1 LIACEFC
8 DLMHEVP
15 QLEPGKKAY
24 CARCSGLLAKAMRDP
39 VDGLLAL
46 TLSALVLL
54 VLANIFPFLHFSL
67 EGQTQENRIITGVIG
82 LWVAGQAGLAALI
95 LFTTVLAPALRTL
108 GLLYVILPLEL
119 GIVPPG
125 VSQALRFQEGLVSW
139 AMLDVYMLAVLV
151 ALVKLT
157 QMADVQ
163 IELGVAFF
171 VALFVM
177 LTLMGAAYDRAGLW
191 DRVEE
196 LQEEKLQ

>member
-1 LIACEFC
+1 
-8 DLMHEVP
+8 MHEVP

-24 CARCSGLLAKAMRDP
+24 CARCSGLLAKATRDP

-46 TLSALVLL
+46 TVSALVLL
-54 VLANIFPFLHFSL
+54 LLANIFPFLHFSL

-82 LWVAGQAGLAALI
+82 LWVAGQGGLAALI
-95 LFTTVLAPALRTL
+95 LFTTVLAPALRIL

-119 GIVPPG
+119 SIVPPG

-139 AMLDVYMLAVLV
+139 AMLDVYMLALLV

-171 VALFVM
+171 VTLFVM
-177 LTLMGAAYDRAGLW
+177 LTLMGAAYDRMGLW
-191 DRVEE
+191 DRVEK
-196 LQEEKLQ
+196 LQEKKMQ

>member
-1 LIACEFC
+1 
-8 DLMHEVP
+8 
-15 QLEPGKKAY
+15 
-24 CARCSGLLAKAMRDP
+24 LLAKATRDP

-54 VLANIFPFLHFSL
+54 LLANIFPFLHFSL

-82 LWVAGQAGLAALI
+82 LWVAGQGGLAALI

-139 AMLDVYMLAVLV
+139 AMLDVYMLALLV

-157 QMADVQ
+157 QMAEVQ

-196 LQEEKLQ
+196 LQEEKLR

>member
-1 LIACEFC
+1 
-8 DLMHEVP
+8 MHEVP

-24 CARCSGLLAKAMRDP
+24 CARCSGLLAKATRDP

-46 TLSALVLL
+46 TVSALVLL
-54 VLANIFPFLHFSL
+54 LLANIFPFLHFSL

-82 LWVAGQAGLAALI
+82 LWVAGQGGLAALI
-95 LFTTVLAPALRTL
+95 LFTTVLAPALRIL

-119 GIVPPG
+119 SIVPPG

-139 AMLDVYMLAVLV
+139 AMLDVYMLALLV

-177 LTLMGAAYDRAGLW
+177 LTLMGAAYDRMGLW
-191 DRVEE
+191 DRVEK
-196 LQEEKLQ
+196 LQEKKMQ

>member
-1 LIACEFC
+1 
-8 DLMHEVP
+8 MHEVP

-24 CARCSGLLAKAMRDP
+24 CARCSGLLAKATRDP
-39 VDGLLAL
+39 VDGLLAI

-54 VLANIFPFLHFSL
+54 LLANIFPFLHFSL

>member
-1 LIACEFC
+1 
-8 DLMHEVP
+8 MHEVP

-54 VLANIFPFLHFSL
+54 LLANIFPFLHFSL

-125 VSQALRFQEGLVSW
+125 VSQALRFQEALVSW
-139 AMLDVYMLAVLV
+139 AMLDVYMLALLV

-191 DRVEE
+191 DRVEK

>member
-1 LIACEFC
+1 
-8 DLMHEVP
+8 MHEVP

-24 CARCSGLLAKAMRDP
+24 CARCSGLLAKATRDP

-54 VLANIFPFLHFSL
+54 LLANIFPFLHFSL

-82 LWVAGQAGLAALI
+82 LWVAGQTGLAALI

-125 VSQALRFQEGLVSW
+125 VSRALRFQEGLVSW
-139 AMLDVYMLAVLV
+139 AMLDVYMLALVV

-157 QMADVQ
+157 QMAQVQ

>member
-1 LIACEFC
+1 
-8 DLMHEVP
+8 MHEVP

-24 CARCSGLLAKAMRDP
+24 CARCSGLLAKATRDP

-54 VLANIFPFLHFSL
+54 LLANIFPFLHFSL

-82 LWVAGQAGLAALI
+82 LWVAGQGGLAALI
-95 LFTTVLAPALRTL
+95 LFTTVLAPALRIV

-139 AMLDVYMLAVLV
+139 AMLDVYMLALLV

-177 LTLMGAAYDRAGLW
+177 LTLMGAAYDRMGLW
-191 DRVEE
+191 DRVEK
-196 LQEEKLQ
+196 LQEKKMQ